1 MEISDNDLCMLEQLT
16 YLDKDVL
23 KEAGISNMSYKR
35 FSKSKD
41 NSLSTFLNQ
50 FTDASLD
57 KLASN
62 KDNEIGGSHMKG
74 SEWAGIIRYL
84 KSKYTGGANDLY
96 LTDVHENKDKT
107 PLALCFTKT
116 KDSKEAIV
124 AFKGTSGGE
133 EWADNVQGFNQNDTA
148 CQRDALEYI
157 QSLPYTDIT
166 VTGHSKGGN
175 KAMYVAITSD
185 KVTRCLAMDAQGFS
199 QEFIDKYWAEI
210 QQRGKNITNF
220 SLSVDYV
227 HALMFQIPNSNQVY
241 FEGFDLYDA
250 AQFHCPNAYFKID
263 EDGNIVLENGEIA
276 MRRVNMDSD
285 DIKFLH
291 NFTTFVLNNA
301 DDKDKKLIVDFLS
314 RVAPILM
321 CDPKNEK
328 GLKQAIGDN
337 PEALAAILAYLAKY
351 MQTYDLGEDD
361 IYSLLRTLKM
371 GFAQSKL
378 FAKFA
383 NMLKRQLS
391 DDNNDWITK
400 YILSALK
407 HFFADDVDIDV
418 DDVWNMAQ
426 EKQKHISSVQSSTA
440 KLKDGRTYDYSL
452 VAYQAAMTTI
462 NSIEHIGN
470 VLVNTWDQYA
480 DREWHSALFISGFE
494 QVIDTYFDNLSASDS
509 DSKQKIVNAFNDV
522 SNADV
527 TCGTKVDAYNTD
539 IRTITDGITQ
549 LCNYINV

>member
-1 MEISDNDLCMLEQLT
+1 
-16 YLDKDVL
+16 
-23 KEAGISNMSYKR
+23 
-35 FSKSKD
+35 
-41 NSLSTFLNQ
+41 
-50 FTDASLD
+50 
-57 KLASN
+57 
-62 KDNEIGGSHMKG
+62 
-74 SEWAGIIRYL
+74 
-84 KSKYTGGANDLY
+84 
-96 LTDVHENKDKT
+96 
-107 PLALCFTKT
+107 
-116 KDSKEAIV
+116 
-124 AFKGTSGGE
+124 
-133 EWADNVQGFNQNDTA
+133 
-148 CQRDALEYI
+148 
-157 QSLPYTDIT
+157 
-166 VTGHSKGGN
+166 
-175 KAMYVAITSD
+175 MYVAITSD

-250 AQFHCPNAYFKID
+250 AQFHCPNSYFKID

-351 MQTYDLGEDD
+351 MQIYDLGEDD

-452 VAYQAAMTTI
+452 VA
-462 NSIEHIGN
+462 
-470 VLVNTWDQYA
+470 
-480 DREWHSALFISGFE
+480 
-494 QVIDTYFDNLSASDS
+494 
-509 DSKQKIVNAFNDV
+509 
-522 SNADV
+522 
-527 TCGTKVDAYNTD
+527 
-539 IRTITDGITQ
+539 
-549 LCNYINV
+549 